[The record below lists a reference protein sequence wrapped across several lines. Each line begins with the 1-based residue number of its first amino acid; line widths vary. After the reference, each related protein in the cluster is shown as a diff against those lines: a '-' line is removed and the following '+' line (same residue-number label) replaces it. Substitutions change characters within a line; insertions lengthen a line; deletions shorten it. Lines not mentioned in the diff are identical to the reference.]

1 MSFYF
6 LAFFIYAKNKEV
18 EKMLHLDG
26 RPWAL
31 KPYKDYKNQPEKYQE
46 KAVGIRPKFGEFQ
59 QFQVHDVNFSQLRR
73 PIYGFV
79 YLQIFVARS
88 RQGIALLSTR
98 FCIFKTKTSLRL
110 LDAQSKKNR
119 LSKVIMNLEIKKK
132 TGLHFRRHL
141 NIYG

>member
-79 YLQIFVARS
+79 YLQIFGCRDRFKS
-88 RQGIALLSTR
+88 RGLCYCRQDFVYS
-98 FCIFKTKTSLRL
+98 KTKTKLTTIGCTIKEKSPF
-110 LDAQSKKNR
+110 QSDYEVGNQEE
-119 LSKVIMNLEIKKK
+119 NGP
-132 TGLHFRRHL
+132 TF
-141 NIYG
+141 

>member
-6 LAFFIYAKNKEV
+6 LAYFIYAKNKEV

-79 YLQIFVARS
+79 YLQIF
-88 RQGIALLSTR
+88 GCEID
-98 FCIFKTKTSLRL
+98 LRAGDCVTVDKIL
-110 LDAQSKKNR
+110 YIQNKNKLTTIGCTIKEKSPFQSDYEVGNQEE
-119 LSKVIMNLEIKKK
+119 NGP
-132 TGLHFRRHL
+132 TF
-141 NIYG
+141 

>member
-46 KAVGIRPKFGEFQ
+46 KAVGIRPKFGEFPSSNNSK
-59 QFQVHDVNFSQLRR
+59 FM
-73 PIYGFV
+73 
-79 YLQIFVARS
+79 
-88 RQGIALLSTR
+88 
-98 FCIFKTKTSLRL
+98 TSI
-110 LDAQSKKNR
+110 SHN
-119 LSKVIMNLEIKKK
+119 
-132 TGLHFRRHL
+132 
-141 NIYG
+141 